1 MAKSFGFDSFL
12 YRWVFAAA
20 LVFGTY
26 NPTAYSF
33 VGWLLSED
41 FSFGPAPALLGVVL
55 LIAWIVY
62 LRATFN
68 SLGIIGI
75 ALGATLF
82 ACLIWLLVDIGVLN
96 AQATGAVTWLALVLV
111 SLLLATG
118 MSWSHIRRRLSGQLD
133 VDDVED

>member
-12 YRWVFAAA
+12 YRWVFAAV

-33 VGWLLSED
+33 AGWLLSEG
-41 FSFGPAPALLGVVL
+41 FSFGPAPALLGVAL